1 MSPQIHPTNHAI
13 ERFEQ
18 RIMPHIPGH
27 MRMNLDNHDKVKSFL
42 YGLSRRAD
50 IPESDSRVVKVPEY
64 ISVPGALPIPVTL
77 VIDLV
82 ARIIL
87 TTYITSGW
95 NKEAR
100 NGSESWVW
108 SS

>member
-1 MSPQIHPTNHAI
+1 MSRQIHPTNHAI

-18 RIMPHIPGH
+18 RIMPHIPKH
-27 MRMNLDNHDKVKSFL
+27 ARMNLDDSDKVKSFL
-42 YGLSRRAD
+42 YGLSRRAE
-50 IPESDSRVVKVPEY
+50 IPDSDSRVVKVPEY
-64 ISVPGALPIPVTL
+64 ISVPGSLPIPVTL

-82 ARIIL
+82 AQIIL

-95 NKEAR
+95 QKVSR
-100 NGSESWVW
+100 NGSESWKW